1 MIRLMCCVYLREQ
14 SSGDMPSPNMSMF
27 PGLGVAFVPS
37 APASLS
43 FNLAPAFNRPNKPSA
58 SSMALPPPPQQQTQ
72 AGQGGNGIAS
82 FNGQGTMATAG
93 PAGEFSGS
101 SEWPVSSFNASK
113 SPIGAPVKSPQSESC
128 SIAWQQPHAAG
139 LWPPV
144 LPCLGLL
151 VCGTIR
157 FEVSF
162 RVHINSTSPRVTDV
176 LFAKILFPR
185 EKGGLPMD
193 DLRGQY
199 NSGGSS
205 GRSSA
210 PRSPALDPSST
221 FDSTISGSG
230 SLSGNHPQAAS
241 PGRANSDERSGW
253 MGGMPGFSSSWGSS
267 KLNTSGGWGDVPAGK
282 APGSMA
288 SGADGRGAFGRTSP
302 QEVSLSSY
310 AMGGGGLLGEEFD
323 ARVGNGNNKGSMQ
336 QQHGQHGRIMP
347 GGQGQGQKL
356 RKSASSFS
364 DEDVFGG
371 ESPPCVTGDAVQGWA
386 RGCGMRGLESFFT
399 LFFRCRLV

>member
-1 MIRLMCCVYLREQ
+1 MSTVAMARNGFNDDQVQRQPGFFQSPNGAPSDGMLAPSEIDASMFTELPSFFGKPTTCMGEIGGEE

-43 FNLAPAFNRPNKPSA
+43 FNLAPALNRPNKPSA

-72 AGQGGNGIAS
+72 AAQGGNGIAS
-82 FNGQGTMATAG
+82 FNGQSTMATAG

-113 SPIGAPVKSPQSESC
+113 SPIGAPVKSPQS
-128 SIAWQQPHAAG
+128 
-139 LWPPV
+139 
-144 LPCLGLL
+144 
-151 VCGTIR
+151 
-157 FEVSF
+157 
-162 RVHINSTSPRVTDV
+162 
-176 LFAKILFPR
+176 
-185 EKGGLPMD
+185 GGPMD

-210 PRSPALDPSST
+210 APRSPALDSAST

-253 MGGMPGFSSSWGSS
+253 MGGMPGFGSSWGSS
-267 KLNTSGGWGDVPAGK
+267 KLNSSGGWGDAPAGK

-288 SGADGRGAFGRTSP
+288 GGADGRGAFGRTSP
-302 QEVSLSSY
+302 QEVSL
-310 AMGGGGLLGEEFD
+310 D
-323 ARVGNGNNKGSMQ
+323 
-336 QQHGQHGRIMP
+336 
-347 GGQGQGQKL
+347 
-356 RKSASSFS
+356 RKS
-364 DEDVFGG
+364 V
-371 ESPPCVTGDAVQGWA
+371 V
-386 RGCGMRGLESFFT
+386 
-399 LFFRCRLV
+399 